1 MVGEKNKKEKR
12 KKRGREKKG
21 KDSVPLNVVSLHK
34 SLPLEWFHLRE
45 GGGFPETGGNQPHQ
59 NRIKQEQQTG
69 SALHPT

>member
-45 GGGFPETGGNQPHQ
+45 GGGGG
-59 NRIKQEQQTG
+59 G
-69 SALHPT
+69 GGYW